1 MLQQTSKCCYHGEGK
16 REGADSVEV
25 VKKVSALT
33 RWHWRWCSV
42 EASTK
47 EEQAC
52 GGGGMGSMQ
61 YRKRSREEDFSR
73 RCWWWMLLCTPVR
86 R

>member
-1 MLQQTSKCCYHGEGK
+1 MSNIQTQQNGIYRGRGKERGRGLMLQQTSKCCYHGEGK

-52 GGGGMGSMQ
+52 GRGGMGSMQ
-61 YRKRSREEDFSR
+61 
-73 RCWWWMLLCTPVR
+73 
-86 R
+86 